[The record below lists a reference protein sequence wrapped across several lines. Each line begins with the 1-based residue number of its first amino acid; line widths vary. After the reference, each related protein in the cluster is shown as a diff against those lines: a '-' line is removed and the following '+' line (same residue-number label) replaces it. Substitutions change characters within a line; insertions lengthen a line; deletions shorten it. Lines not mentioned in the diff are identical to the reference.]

1 MVCKAG
7 PFCLAVGCSG
17 KSHSFPF
24 AFPFVLLPTL
34 LSWYYGLAQQSQE
47 SDSLEERL
55 MNPSPQRK
63 TTKVVTGVLG
73 ISGWIG
79 CPKPCKR
86 SDPRMKVTGPLSKKR
101 KLFGFLLNYEKTLF
115 VKTERKEVYRTL
127 FCCLLQHV
135 NSSE

>member
-1 MVCKAG
+1 
-7 PFCLAVGCSG
+7 
-17 KSHSFPF
+17 
-24 AFPFVLLPTL
+24 
-34 LSWYYGLAQQSQE
+34 
-47 SDSLEERL
+47 

-101 KLFGFLLNYEKTLF
+101 KLFGFLLNYEKTICEDREEGGLQNF
-115 VKTERKEVYRTL
+115 V
-127 FCCLLQHV
+127 LL
-135 NSSE
+135 SATTCE